1 MFYSSGF
8 WLEQYGDGLT
18 MDQIESG
25 ISQDHFGPY
34 FESLETAQLRKMEY
48 IVNALGVKPGMK
60 ALDIGSGWGR
70 FVEYLAQ
77 KGAEVTGVVAAHDL
91 VHYARRLNKHH
102 GNKVRFIAKNFYD
115 ELGLPE
121 KSFD

>member
-1 MFYSSGF
+1 MNSRTFNH
-8 WLEQYGDGLT
+8 DD
-18 MDQIESG
+18 M
-25 ISQDHFGPY
+25 GP
-34 FESLETAQLRKMEY
+34 FTESLDTAQLRKMEY
-48 IVNALGVKPGMK
+48 ITNALGVKPGMK

-102 GNKVRFIAKNFYD
+102 GNKVKFIAQNFYD
-115 ELGLPE
+115 VELPE
-121 KSFD
+121 KSFDVISAVEMSEHAGVAK